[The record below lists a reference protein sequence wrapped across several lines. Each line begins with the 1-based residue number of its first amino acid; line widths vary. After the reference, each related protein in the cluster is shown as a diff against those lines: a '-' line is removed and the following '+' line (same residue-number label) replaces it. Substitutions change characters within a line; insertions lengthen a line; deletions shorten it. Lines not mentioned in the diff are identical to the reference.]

1 MTESTSEESESGKN
15 AAFFVALRENP
26 TWRMSETLKHKPFLA
41 LNATAK
47 AKILQFLCNEL
58 LQNKAVIRQVE
69 TAIETVAQL
78 KRDRW
83 TNDSKLRKWESL
95 HIVLAYLIMPTLTNE
110 LTFSNVQAV
119 CSIVPQ

>member
-1 MTESTSEESESGKN
+1 MTESNSEESESGKN
-15 AAFFVALRENP
+15 AAFFVALRENS

-83 TNDSKLRKWESL
+83 TNDSKLRKWVLGSSKHTL
-95 HIVLAYLIMPTLTNE
+95 FIIVHNSCFIQT
-110 LTFSNVQAV
+110 
-119 CSIVPQ
+119 